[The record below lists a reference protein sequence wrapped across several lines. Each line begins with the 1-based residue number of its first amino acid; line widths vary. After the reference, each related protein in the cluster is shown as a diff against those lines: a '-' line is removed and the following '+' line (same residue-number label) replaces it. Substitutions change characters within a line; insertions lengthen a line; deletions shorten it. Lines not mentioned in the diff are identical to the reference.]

1 MGAATGGLAD
11 GWVVDWWWVT
21 EEGRA
26 KSLSGGFSRLGAGG
40 TRAGTFSPVIDFGF
54 ERRGHR
60 VWADVCAT
68 AGGPVLFLLLRIY
81 KLLNTISEPQ

>member
-26 KSLSGGFSRLGAGG
+26 KSLSGGF
-40 TRAGTFSPVIDFGF
+40 
-54 ERRGHR
+54 RRGWDPRGH
-60 VWADVCAT
+60 V
-68 AGGPVLFLLLRIY
+68 
-81 KLLNTISEPQ
+81 